1 MKCTILKTHKTL
13 QWYFI
18 AYHKYHFVNMR
29 LGPFFPIL
37 IKLVLLDE
45 WPILSGWDWWSTRCV
60 SEEYCFSEVNGM
72 TNFTECFQLW
82 RSRTA
87 CWIANN
93 HSSRS
98 SSDSHAM
105 YNTNFLFLTSSYNV
119 FGLLFLFLAQIHFLL
134 MHRHNR
140 RGGGLPSRFHNLS
153 IGNRLLSYKSPV
165 KPLCPPPPDLSAF
178 LHSCTDVFCRT

>member
-1 MKCTILKTHKTL
+1 MHNFKNTHNTI

-18 AYHKYHFVNMR
+18 AYHKCHFVNMR

-87 CWIANN
+87 CWVADD
-93 HSSRS
+93 HSSQS
-98 SSDSHAM
+98 SFDSHAM
-105 YNTNFLFLTSSYNV
+105 WLEYNFFLFLTSCIMCLV
-119 FGLLFLFLAQIHFLL
+119 FSFLL
-134 MHRHNR
+134 SIPDPSYWCISV
-140 RGGGLPSRFHNLS
+140 GTGGLCLPQIS
-153 IGNRLLSYKSPV
+153 
-165 KPLCPPPPDLSAF
+165 
-178 LHSCTDVFCRT
+178 

>member
-1 MKCTILKTHKTL
+1 MNGQSCPVGTDD
-13 QWYFI
+13 QQD
-18 AYHKYHFVNMR
+18 A
-29 LGPFFPIL
+29 
-37 IKLVLLDE
+37 
-45 WPILSGWDWWSTRCV
+45 CV
-60 SEEYCFSEVNGM
+60 SEEYCFSEVNDM

-93 HSSRS
+93 HSSWS

-165 KPLCPPPPDLSAF
+165 KPLCPPPRFECFPILLYWCILQNVRLCVIAS
-178 LHSCTDVFCRT
+178 DVQHKL